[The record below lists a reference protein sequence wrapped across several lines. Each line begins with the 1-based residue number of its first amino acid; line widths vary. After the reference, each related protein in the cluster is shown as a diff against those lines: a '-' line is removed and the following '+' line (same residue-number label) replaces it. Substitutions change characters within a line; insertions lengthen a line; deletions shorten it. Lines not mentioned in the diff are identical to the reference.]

1 MRLFMR
7 SATVLGLALMLV
19 CTGCGPSEDTETEVE
34 VTTTTEEDGD
44 TTIIRD
50 TTTVIVQPSDTVI
63 QRDTVVRRET
73 DTIVRRDT
81 VTRPPVSAAERARID
96 AWLRRNAATLNQ
108 YGDPIN
114 TVYTGGS
121 PLFDERT
128 GRTIDRYEYIISR
141 NPGRPWMEPQP
152 AESRPRE
159 SRPRR

>member
-1 MRLFMR
+1 MKLLTR
-7 SATVLGLALMLV
+7 SIATVGLALALV
-19 CTGCGPSEDTETEVE
+19 CAGCGPAEDTETEVE
-34 VTTTTEEDGD
+34 VTTTTDDGD

-50 TTTVIVQPSDTVI
+50 TTTVIVQPADTII

-73 DTIVRRDT
+73 DTIIRRDT
-81 VTRPPVSAAERARID
+81 VTRPAVSAAVKARID

-114 TVYTGGS
+114 TVYTGGT

-141 NPGRPWMEPQP
+141 HSASPWMQPQSVD
-152 AESRPRE
+152 SRPIE